1 LLVARSVLGGR
12 SVLLRICSS
21 NTELLRTASRIDSM
35 AGREME
41 HVAQDLVLGL
51 ELLPPLLDEA
61 GLQRL
66 RAATGRRRR
75 TRAENRLVAL
85 CK

>member
-1 LLVARSVLGGR
+1 LLVARSVLGRR

-41 HVAQDLVLGL
+41 HVAQDLDLGL

-75 TRAENRLVAL
+75 TRAENKLVAL